1 MDEVDYRGHSSAHYY
16 RYQRGSLNGLDRE
29 QKVIHLAPIEDED
42 GVEVLPARQL
52 TYDYLVLSLGSISN
66 DFGTKES
73 QSTATL
79 LTLPSRPK
87 PSSGI

>member
-66 DFGTKES
+66 DFGTKGVAEHCHFIDS
-73 QSTATL
+73 
-79 LTLPSRPK
+79 PSRPK